1 MFESSYTVFFIVSV
15 LITKRLQ
22 IENVVKGKV
31 EDSNGALI
39 LGPRNINLSPS
50 LQLILTMRTTMS
62 KQKGPVC
69 RERLVLLY
77 LCMLLLQESYAP
89 EPNPGPRPP
98 KFPCGVCQKAVK
110 WTTPGVQCDSCK
122 LWYHQDCMG
131 MCDGV
136 YLALR
141 NVSWHC
147 VQCGLPNFS
156 SCLFDLTFYE
166 SANTFDPLQLD

>member
-1 MFESSYTVFFIVSV
+1 MT

-22 IENVVKGKV
+22 IENVVEGKV

-39 LGPRNINLSPS
+39 FGPRNINLSPS